1 MGAVPGEGDAA
12 IISEGQVSIVVH
24 PPGWNGESQLLEEV
38 VESLVPDGH
47 ADVPKGRNDIESGV
61 FTNHVESVLPEVILH
76 QTGGIGID
84 DANSASLGDALI
96 IAGHLAGQLLA
107 LLDKIAEVPRAIFFE
122 ERHNPPDMDG
132 SATLEDL
139 RSEGSEAEFEDIS
152 VGRIFIHIE

>member
-1 MGAVPGEGDAA
+1 MGAVPGESDRA
-12 IISEGQVSIVVH
+12 IISEGQVSIIIH

-38 VESLVPDGH
+38 VEGLVPDGH
-47 ADVPKGRNDIESGV
+47 ADVPQGRDDVEGGI
-61 FTNHVESVLPEVILH
+61 FPNHVESILPEVILH

-84 DANSASLGDALI
+84 DADPASLGDSLI

-122 ERHNPPDMDG
+122 ERHHPPDMDG